1 MDNFNEMDLSLLDSL
16 LMEKL
21 DSLNNRLNNEELSDW
36 QTNKLEEEKAKL
48 WTLKTKLFS
57 GLLKGGK

>member
-1 MDNFNEMDLSLLDSL
+1 MDNFNEMDLGLLDSL

-21 DSLNNRLNNEELSDW
+21 DNLNNRLNNEELSDW

-48 WTLKTKLFS
+48 WALKTKLFS